1 MPAKGRWKVGRQG
14 DLNPHQPMLRRPRT
28 HRLSA
33 CISPSSCPQ
42 STIGSHSV
50 ARSRSP
56 ALQAV
61 PKVGPFQRGRSAPVR
76 RPQRR
81 RAWRLSQRHGR
92 LGLAVA
98 VLALGL
104 TLVSEVLSSGRLQ
117 TALPGGWLSSV
128 ADLGE
133 PVTYVRG
140 GVRSTLPSAGGGLS
154 ADLGGF
160 VTHVRDGD
168 TIEVGGTPVRIAN
181 LDCAERN
188 TVAGDRA
195 TRRMRELA
203 SGEQVTCTL
212 EGRMSYDR
220 EVGTCKLAAIG
231 QDLGR
236 VLIGEGT
243 CSRWQ

>member
-1 MPAKGRWKVGRQG
+1 MP
-14 DLNPHQPMLRRPRT
+14 
-28 HRLSA
+28 
-33 CISPSSCPQ
+33 
-42 STIGSHSV
+42 
-50 ARSRSP
+50 RSRSP
-56 ALQAV
+56 ALHPG
-61 PKVGPFQRGRSAPVR
+61 PKVVPFHRRRSTPVR

-81 RAWRLSQRHGR
+81 RAWRLSQWHGR

-104 TLVSEVLSSGRLQ
+104 PLVSEVLSSGSLQ
-117 TALPGGWLSSV
+117 VAVSGGWLRSV
-128 ADLGE
+128 ADLGG
-133 PVTYVRG
+133 PVTYVRS
-140 GVRSTLPSAGGGLS
+140 GVQSALRSTGGRPS

-168 TIEVGGTPVRIAN
+168 TIEVGGTPVRLAN

-203 SGEQVTCTL
+203 SGERVACSL

-220 EVGTCKLAAIG
+220 EVGTCQLVATG

-243 CSRWQ
+243 CGQWQ

>member
-1 MPAKGRWKVGRQG
+1 MAWSRG
-14 DLNPHQPMLRRPRT
+14 
-28 HRLSA
+28 SA
-33 CISPSSCPQ
+33 L
-42 STIGSHSV
+42 H
-50 ARSRSP
+50 A
-56 ALQAV
+56 A
-61 PKVGPFQRGRSAPVR
+61 PKVVPFHRKRSAPVR
-76 RPQRR
+76 LSQRR

-92 LGLAVA
+92 LGLAIA

-104 TLVSEVLSSGRLQ
+104 PLVFEVLSSGYLQ
-117 TALPGGWLSSV
+117 VAVPGGWLRSV
-128 ADLGE
+128 ADLGG

-140 GVRSTLPSAGGGLS
+140 GVQSALPNTGARPG

-168 TIEVGGTPVRIAN
+168 TIEVGGTPVRLSN

-188 TVAGDRA
+188 TLAGDRA

-203 SGEQVTCTL
+203 SGERVACSL

-220 EVGTCKLAAIG
+220 EVRTCQLEATG

-236 VLIGEGT
+236 VLIGEET
-243 CSRWQ
+243 CGRW